1 MPAHSPARSRTFL
14 SVLTVFVGLV
24 ILADCARPAGPFPF
38 TPVQPALFSAGGA
51 LVNAWADIDGDGD
64 PDLFVGFNGQ
74 GNRLYRNDDGHFTDI
89 AADAGLADTLHTR
102 SAAWGDYDG
111 DGDPDLVLGFAL
123 PQGTAGQASGPA
135 ASAAAAGRPASGAVP
150 AAPTSSVVRLYR
162 NDGGRFTDVTADA
175 GLAVPAGATRQF
187 AWVDFDGDG
196 DLDLFAAFRDMPNR
210 LYRND
215 GGHFTDIAPDIGLAD
230 PRRTVGAV
238 WFDYDDDGDL
248 DLYVANMDGDA
259 NGLFRN
265 DGGHFTDVAEAAGV
279 AWGGRGPGDPENGTV
294 RPCAADVDND
304 GNIDLFMAN
313 YGPNGLFLN
322 QDDGT
327 FRDVSGESGVAI
339 DGRYDTCAFADA
351 DNDGDLDLFVNGTIT
366 HGEQYRDYLFRND
379 STHFT
384 DATPAVILD
393 LHADHGAQWADAD
406 HDGAL
411 DLALAGAE
419 PDSGTH
425 ALLHNDLAP
434 DQARRF
440 IDVHV
445 TDDHGHHLPG
455 AEVRLYDQAGNLLGT
470 RLVDT
475 GSGYDSQNIL
485 PVHFGTPGPG
495 PFDIE
500 VTYPAAGRR
509 MEATAR
515 NVPAGRVV
523 NVRVAPAPP
532 SP

>member
-1 MPAHSPARSRTFL
+1 MPKHAPAR
-14 SVLTVFVGLV
+14 
-24 ILADCARPAGPFPF
+24 ARACFIAIAFTACTQPPPGQFQF
-38 TPVQPALFSAGGA
+38 TPTQPALFAGGGA
-51 LVNAWADIDGDGD
+51 LVNAWADFDGDGD

-74 GNRLYRNDDGHFTDI
+74 GNRLYQNDDGRYTDI
-89 AADAGLADTLHTR
+89 AAGAGLADTLHTR

-111 DGDPDLVLGFAL
+111 DGDPDLVLGFAI
-123 PQGTAGQASGPA
+123 PQG
-135 ASAAAAGRPASGAVP
+135 ASAE
-150 AAPTSSVVRLYR
+150 APSVATASVVRLYR
-162 NDGGRFTDVTADA
+162 NDDGHFTDVTDDA

-187 AWVDFDGDG
+187 AWVDVDGDG
-196 DLDLFAAFRDMPNR
+196 DLDLFTAFRDGPNR

-248 DLYVANMDGDA
+248 DLFVANMDGDA

-265 DGGHFTDVAEAAGV
+265 DGSHFTDVAAQAGV
-279 AWGGRGPGDPENGTV
+279 AWGGRAPHDSTNGTV

-322 QDDGT
+322 QDDGA
-327 FRDVSGESGVAI
+327 FRDVSKASGIAI
-339 DGRYDTCAFADA
+339 DGRYDTCAFADV

-379 STHFT
+379 SMRFT
-384 DATPAVILD
+384 DVTPAVILG
-393 LHADHGAQWADAD
+393 LHADHGAQWADYD

-425 ALLHNDLAP
+425 ALLHNDLPAE
-434 DQARRF
+434 QARRF
-440 IDVHV
+440 IDVRV
-445 TDDHGHHLPG
+445 LGPGGQHLPG
-455 AEVRLYDQAGNLLGT
+455 AEVRLYDQAGDLLGT

-475 GSGYDSQNIL
+475 GSGYNSQNVL
-485 PVHFGTPGPG
+485 PVHFGAPGPG

-500 VTYPAAGRR
+500 ATYPAAGLR
-509 MEATAR
+509 MAGTVRGVTA
-515 NVPAGRVV
+515 GSVV
-523 NVRVAPAPP
+523 AVRVAAPKAP
-532 SP
+532 SPLTHPALLH

>member
-1 MPAHSPARSRTFL
+1 MPANTPAAVPIHATTACRVPTRAGATAALIALATLTGCARSAPP
-14 SVLTVFVGLV
+14 
-24 ILADCARPAGPFPF
+24 LAF
-38 TPVQPALFSAGGA
+38 TPVQPSVFSAPGA
-51 LVNAWADIDGDGD
+51 LVNAWADVDGDGD

-89 AADAGLADTLHTR
+89 AAAAGLADTLHTR

-111 DGDPDLVLGFAL
+111 DGDPDLVLGFAI
-123 PQGTAGQASGPA
+123 PQATAGQAS
-135 ASAAAAGRPASGAVP
+135 VL
-150 AAPTSSVVRLYR
+150 RLYR
-162 NDGGRFTDVTADA
+162 NDNGHFTDITDAA
-175 GLAVPAGATRQF
+175 GLVVPAGATRQF
-187 AWVDFDGDG
+187 AWVDVDGDG
-196 DLDLFAAFRDMPNR
+196 DLDLFTAFRDAPNR

-215 GGHFTDIAPDIGLAD
+215 DGHFTDVAPDIGLAD

-248 DLYVANMDGDA
+248 DLFVANMDGDA

-265 DGGHFTDVAEAAGV
+265 DGGHFTDVAEQAGV
-279 AWGGRGPGDPENGTV
+279 AWGGRAPGDPENGTV

-322 QDDGT
+322 QDDGM
-327 FRDVSGESGVAI
+327 FRDVSRASGIAI

-366 HGEQYRDYLFRND
+366 HGTQYRDYLFRDD
-379 STHFT
+379 STRFT
-384 DATPAVILD
+384 DATPAVILA
-393 LHADHGAQWADAD
+393 LHADHGAQWADYD

-425 ALLHNDLAP
+425 ALLHNDLPAGR
-434 DQARRF
+434 ARQF
-440 IDVHV
+440 IDVRV
-445 TDDHGHHLPG
+445 LDAHGHDLPG
-455 AEVRLYDQAGNLLGT
+455 AEVRLYDQAGDLLGT

-475 GSGYDSQNIL
+475 GSGYNSQNVL
-485 PVHFGTPGPG
+485 PVHFGLPAPSAAGSDGPY
-495 PFDIE
+495 DIE
-500 VTYPAAGRR
+500 VTYPAAGHRR
-509 MEATAR
+509 DGTVRGVA
-515 NVPAGRVV
+515 AGSTVA
-523 NVRVAPAPP
+523 VRVGTAPRTP
-532 SP
+532 